1 MMLGTFYPP
10 ASLFEALKTYDPA
23 CGTGG
28 ILLSN
33 PPFMEPTRHEVS
45 AAAAVL
51 LQYVGA
57 IERRAADLLRQE
69 EALQEAAQSTTDG
82 ALADA
87 LMGGAFALDAQRTS
101 LCLDLAVAA
110 APLLRRLAQPSRP
123 EVQP

>member
-1 MMLGTFYPP
+1 MMPGTFYPS
-10 ASLFEALKTYDPA
+10 ASLLEALKTYDPA

-33 PPFMEPTRHEVS
+33 PPFMEPTRHEVA

-51 LQYVGA
+51 LRHVNA

-69 EALQEAAQSTTDG
+69 EALQEEAQVTTDG

-87 LMGGAFALDAQRTS
+87 MMAGSFALEAQRTS
-101 LCLDLAVAA
+101 LCFDLAVAA

-123 EVQP
+123 EVQ

>member
-1 MMLGTFYPP
+1 MMPGTFYPP
-10 ASLFEALKTYDPA
+10 ASLLEALKTYDPA

-33 PPFMEPTRHEVS
+33 PPFMESTRHEIA

-51 LQYVGA
+51 LQYVNT
-57 IERRAADLLRQE
+57 IERRAAELLRQE

-82 ALADA
+82 DLADA
-87 LMGGAFALDAQRTS
+87 MSAGSFALEAQRIG
-101 LCLDLAVAA
+101 LHMDQAVVA

-123 EVQP
+123 EVQS